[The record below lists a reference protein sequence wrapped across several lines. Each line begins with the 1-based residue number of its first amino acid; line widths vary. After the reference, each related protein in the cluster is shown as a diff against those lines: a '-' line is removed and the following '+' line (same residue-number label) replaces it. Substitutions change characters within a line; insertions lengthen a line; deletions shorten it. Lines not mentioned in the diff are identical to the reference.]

1 MKTFVPFE
9 FPFMD
14 SLHEDHFNS
23 ALYEIGSTYPS
34 IVAAIYLLSATR
46 ETRAH
51 FWELVDHDGNIKDDL
66 WDVWQDEDSRRC
78 VALAVNLLYGD
89 SYPVLS
95 PAYLYDTPL
104 ASALWAAMEYWY
116 RNRSSSQ
123 AVEAEFA
130 LPF

>member
-1 MKTFVPFE
+1 MKTFVPFQ

-51 FWELVDHDGNIKDDL
+51 FWELMDNDGNIKDDL
-66 WDVWQDEDSRRC
+66 WDVWQDRGT
-78 VALAVNLLYGD
+78 AVGVWRWR
-89 SYPVLS
+89 SICCMET
-95 PAYLYDTPL
+95 ATPFCL
-104 ASALWAAMEYWY
+104 QPISTTRL
-116 RNRSSSQ
+116 
-123 AVEAEFA
+123 
-130 LPF
+130 